1 MGNMT
6 LGKQIGIGFSVLVLI
21 TLTLGAIGVFNMHKA
36 SDNSARLSEVYA
48 PEVSI
53 ASDIFRTANQMRY
66 DIRAFTMR
74 DNEDALANAKKEY
87 AALQKALIE
96 AEELGRKY
104 NLTALLEQQRN
115 ATKAATEYMASV
127 ERSEKILQRKYI
139 SDQNLIAAAPALM
152 NSINAYA
159 GAIRQN
165 QAQENATTMA
175 NALNRIDRLLLTN
188 ELSGLVAN
196 IRTLGQRAQARNNT
210 AMVQDALNI
219 FPNIFRIVETMQE
232 DTRDTET
239 VAILKTIH
247 SSTVIYEQGLKE
259 LLAVMEATDT
269 ENTLRIRLA
278 QEVIS
283 AAEAIVNL
291 GLVNVDSLSKE
302 STSSLNAS
310 STLMIVGLLIAL
322 VLSIV
327 IAYFIIRNVV
337 SGLTAAIQSLVEAN
351 DQVLSASNEIADS
364 STSLAE
370 GASRQA
376 SSVEEVSATI
386 EESTSINTQNA
397 ENTREADILAKE
409 TKSAAQKGFN
419 KGDELMKAMQSI
431 NHSSE
436 RISKIIK
443 TIDEIASQTK
453 LLALNAA
460 VEAARAGEHGLG
472 FAVVADEVKSLA
484 QRSADAATE
493 TATIIEEAIIQAK
506 NGSAISKETSEAFED
521 ILQKIEKTSNLI
533 SEVSISAKEQSE
545 GMNQIATAMGEID
558 QITQQNAATS
568 EEAAAAS
575 EELNAQAH
583 SMKETVGII
592 ARMVGYVQ
600 EHISNNI
607 PKKQKKALAK
617 PSAKLPNKKA
627 SSQRNTAR
635 NDNDVF
641 PLDEDDLKEF

>member
-1 MGNMT
+1 
-6 LGKQIGIGFSVLVLI
+6 
-21 TLTLGAIGVFNMHKA
+21 
-36 SDNSARLSEVYA
+36 
-48 PEVSI
+48 
-53 ASDIFRTANQMRY
+53 
-66 DIRAFTMR
+66 
-74 DNEDALANAKKEY
+74 
-87 AALQKALIE
+87 
-96 AEELGRKY
+96 
-104 NLTALLEQQRN
+104 
-115 ATKAATEYMASV
+115 MASV
-127 ERSEKILQRKYI
+127 ERSEKILQRKQV
-139 SDQNLIAAAPALM
+139 SDQNLVAAAPALM
-152 NSINAYA
+152 NNINAYA
-159 GAIRQN
+159 QTIRQN
-165 QAQENATTMA
+165 QIQGGASITAERS
-175 NALNRIDRLLLTN
+175 LSHIDSILLTN
-188 ELSGLVAN
+188 ELSGFVAN
-196 IRTLGQRAQARNNT
+196 IRTLGQRAQARNDT
-210 AMVQDALNI
+210 TMVQSAIAI
-219 FPNIFRIVETMQE
+219 FPDIFRIVQEMQNQ
-232 DTRDTET
+232 TRDAQILT
-239 VAILKTIH
+239 ILKTIH
-247 SSTVIYEQGLKE
+247 TSALAYEQGLKE
-259 LLAVMEATDT
+259 LLAVMEATVT
-269 ENTLRIRLA
+269 ENDLRIRLA
-278 QEVIS
+278 GEVIA
-283 AAEAIVNL
+283 AAEWVVDM
-291 GLVNVDSLSKE
+291 GLENVDSLSKE
-302 STSSLNAS
+302 STESLNFSSMAMIIGLIVAFIAS
-310 STLMIVGLLIAL
+310 VLIAFL
-322 VLSIV
+322 IIRSIV
-327 IAYFIIRNVV
+327 SAITTAIR
-337 SGLTAAIQSLVEAN
+337 SLVEAN

-386 EESTSINTQNA
+386 EESTSINTQNS

-409 TKSAAQKGFN
+409 TKAAAQKGYA

-506 NGSAISKETSEAFED
+506 NGSAISKETSDAFED

-545 GMNQIATAMGEID
+545 GMNQIAIAMGEID

-583 SMKETVGII
+583 SMKDTVSVI
-592 ARMVGYVQ
+592 ARMVGYIQ
-600 EHISNNI
+600 EYASSA
-607 PKKQKKALAK
+607 PKKVKKAIAK
-617 PSAKLPNKKA
+617 PAAKIPHKSAPK
-627 SSQRNTAR
+627 RR
-635 NDNDVF
+635 NDENVF

>member
-1 MGNMT
+1 
-6 LGKQIGIGFSVLVLI
+6 
-21 TLTLGAIGVFNMHKA
+21 
-36 SDNSARLSEVYA
+36 
-48 PEVSI
+48 
-53 ASDIFRTANQMRY
+53 
-66 DIRAFTMR
+66 MR
-74 DNEDALANAKKEY
+74 DDENALASAKQAY
-87 AALQKALIE
+87 QNLQSYLAQ
-96 AEELGRKY
+96 AQELGRTY
-104 NLTALLEQQRN
+104 DLTKLLEHHKI
-115 ATKAATEYMASV
+115 ATTSATEYMASV
-127 ERSEKILQRKYI
+127 ERSERILQRKKVADRALVVNAPIIMENI
-139 SDQNLIAAAPALM
+139 STYVQ
-152 NSINAYA
+152 SV
-159 GAIRQN
+159 RQN
-165 QAQENATTMA
+165 QLDEVNGKLYPERIME
-175 NALNRIDRLLLTN
+175 RIDKIILAN
-188 ELSGLVAN
+188 EMAMLAN
-196 IRTLGQRAQARNNT
+196 NSRVLGQRALAINDSTLITLAVENFTKAANINQNLISNTRNPQT
-210 AMVQDALNI
+210 IVLLENI
-219 FPNIFRIVETMQE
+219 L
-232 DTRDTET
+232 
-239 VAILKTIH
+239 A
-247 SSTVIYEQGLKE
+247 SSKIYEGSLRE
-259 LLAVMEATDT
+259 MLAVMEETAK
-269 ENTLRIRLA
+269 ENALRIQLA
-278 QEVIS
+278 AEVIK
-283 AAEAIVNL
+283 AAEATLHL
-291 GLVNVDSLSKE
+291 GLDNVDTLSQESTASLQ
-302 STSSLNAS
+302 TSSLV
-310 STLMIVGLLIAL
+310 MIGGVVIAL
-322 VLSIV
+322 VLSIL
-327 IAYFIIRNVV
+327 IAFFIARGIIKAIT
-337 SGLTAAIQSLVEAN
+337 TAVRSILEAN

-409 TKSAAQKGFN
+409 TKAAAQKGFN

-493 TATIIEEAIIQAK
+493 TATIIEEAIVQAK
-506 NGSAISKETSEAFED
+506 NGSSISKETSEAFED

-583 SMKETVGII
+583 SMKETVGVI
-592 ARMVGYVQ
+592 AKMVGFVQ
-600 EHISNNI
+600 EHIHNNV